1 MIASVALTVAALR
14 AGLVLRRARAARRAP
29 PRGARQRHLRL
40 AKPAIALLS
49 IGFVAGPVS
58 AVLLRGWTPFATFHG
73 VLGVLVIALF
83 AAAAVHGYRLEKG
96 RRDSRNAHALLG
108 GLAALGAIVAAVA
121 GFVLLP

>member
-1 MIASVALTVAALR
+1 VRGNATCAWPS
-14 AGLVLRRARAARRAP
+14 
-29 PRGARQRHLRL
+29 PR
-40 AKPAIALLS
+40 S
-49 IGFVAGPVS
+49 
-58 AVLLRGWTPFATFHG
+58 
-73 VLGVLVIALF
+73 LVIALF